1 MAKCKRN
8 RNRTK
13 RSFTVKEP
21 KANRNYKDT
30 VFRMLF
36 SDRKNLLSLYNA
48 VNQTDYRNP
57 EELEI
62 VTLENAIYMG
72 MKNDLAF
79 IMDTNLYLYEHQSTY
94 NPNMPLRDLFY
105 ICSEYQKLV
114 DKKSLFSST
123 LQKIPAPNFIE
134 FYNGS
139 TEIADCTELRLSSA
153 FEHLSGEPK
162 LELVV
167 TVFNVNEGHNAE
179 LMQHCSMLK
188 EYAQYVA
195 RVRHYASDMPLNQAV
210 KRAVDECIREGILAE
225 FLARNRNEVIS
236 MSIFEYDK
244 ELEEKNI
251 IVKRPYKTVYKCD
264 DSIVKVF
271 AETHPKS
278 DVFNEALNTARVEE
292 AGLDIPKGKEV
303 SQIDGKWAIVIEYKE
318 GKTLEEMMESDK
330 KNLAKYMDDFVALQL
345 EVQSKHS
352 PLLKGMKDKLAR
364 QINGLKDLD
373 ATTRYELMTRLESM
387 PKHNKICHGD
397 FNPSNVIVG
406 KNGKMT
412 VVDWAHATQG
422 NASADA
428 AMTYLLFALKDQEVA
443 DLYLNTF
450 CKKSDTAKQYVQQ
463 WLPIVAAAQL
473 SKENELEKDFLMR
486 WIDVVDYQ

>member
-8 RNRTK
+8 RNRAK
-13 RSFTVKEP
+13 RNFTFKTP
-21 KANRNYKDT
+21 AANRNYKDT

-48 VNQTDYRNP
+48 VNQSNYKNP
-57 EELEI
+57 EDLEI

-72 MKNDLAF
+72 IKNDLAF

-139 TEIADCTELRLSSA
+139 TVISDCTELRLSSA
-153 FEHLSGEPK
+153 FECLTGEPK
-162 LELVV
+162 LELIV
-167 TVFNVNEGHNAE
+167 TVLNVNEGHNAD

-244 ELEEKNI
+244 ELEEK
-251 IVKRPYKTVYKCD
+251 KLRKAEYEYG
-264 DSIVKVF
+264 F
-271 AETHPKS
+271 AEGEKHAAI
-278 DVFNEALNTARVEE
+278 ETAKRM
-292 AGLDIPKGKEV
+292 
-303 SQIDGKWAIVIEYKE
+303 S
-318 GKTLEEMMESDK
+318 KTNNFSLEEIAAFSGVS
-330 KNLAKYMDDFVALQL
+330 LDDI
-345 EVQSKHS
+345 KI
-352 PLLKGMKDKLAR
+352 LKGS
-364 QINGLKDLD
+364 ILK
-373 ATTRYELMTRLESM
+373 
-387 PKHNKICHGD
+387 
-397 FNPSNVIVG
+397 FV
-406 KNGKMT
+406 
-412 VVDWAHATQG
+412 
-422 NASADA
+422 
-428 AMTYLLFALKDQEVA
+428 
-443 DLYLNTF
+443 
-450 CKKSDTAKQYVQQ
+450 
-463 WLPIVAAAQL
+463 
-473 SKENELEKDFLMR
+473 
-486 WIDVVDYQ
+486 